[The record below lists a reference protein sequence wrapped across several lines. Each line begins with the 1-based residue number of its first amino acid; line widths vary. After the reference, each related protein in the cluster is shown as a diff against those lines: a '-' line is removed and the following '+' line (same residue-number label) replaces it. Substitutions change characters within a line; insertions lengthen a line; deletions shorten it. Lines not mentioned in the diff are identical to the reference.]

1 MANYTST
8 TLKFTEKIG
17 DSVIGGNMITS
28 GTLTISPKSG
38 YVVTASDFSISTLP
52 DNVTSVVFTD
62 TGTAGTP
69 SNNVTVT
76 VTFGS
81 LFTVTANKAINLD
94 IAGDAKLLAA
104 QDVSIGTSTL
114 VVSLDL
120 NEYPNVSTS
129 IDVTKQPAGSSY
141 IIGVDNNIRIHIL
154 NTPSLTAN
162 VAAKIAQIKITAS
175 SGYYFLS
182 QPTLS
187 FTRFFEPQTPNISLK
202 VSSVTR
208 DSNSKITEYIMDVF
222 FISDTNIP
230 HPSASSISANHTAA
244 FINASVVKAIT
255 STNLIKNIVYG
266 SNQVSDKGGRRNIKI
281 YGDVGSQFDLT
292 IIKNSDNTSIMSAS
306 TSVSNADIFHP
317 IAGIIKGHSATIPNK
332 GFISVIQQFPA
343 GTDTYSIKVQPKGST
358 TILSTLS
365 PDITIN
371 QLADITLLLTASAGT
386 NYTITTSP
394 TIRYVGKANHTID
407 QLNGGGVGVTAP
419 ARAFDFTYVATK
431 GVGGTKFTT
440 HSNPSWSST
449 DASASNWTNSVSANN
464 GGTQLEMYNLK
475 TTVNDETTPTIATIT
490 GSVRIVKF
498 GNADVTMDLTT
509 SDFLTIT

>member
-8 TLKFTEKIG
+8 TLKFTERIG

-81 LFTVTANKAINLD
+81 LFTVTAGKTINLD

-104 QDVSIGTSTL
+104 QDVSIGVNTL
-114 VVSLDL
+114 VISLDTT
-120 NEYPNVSTS
+120 EYPNVTTD
-129 IDVTKQPAGSSY
+129 IDVATQPAGAAHVE
-141 IIGVDNNIRIHIL
+141 GVDGNTKIHIL
-154 NTPSLTAN
+154 FTPSMVAN
-162 VAAKIAQIKITAS
+162 VSKNIAQIKLTAS

-187 FTRFFEPQTPNISLK
+187 FTRLFEPQTPNLSLK
-202 VSSVTR
+202 VNSVTR

-244 FINASVVKAIT
+244 FINASAKKATT
-255 STNLIKNIVYG
+255 STDLIKNIVYG
-266 SNQVSDKGGRRNIKI
+266 SNQVSDKGDRREIKV

-292 IIKNSDNTSIMSAS
+292 IIKNSDNTSIMSTDAS
-306 TSVSNADIFHP
+306 ISNADVFHP
-317 IAGIIKGHSATIPNK
+317 TIGIIKGHSATIPNR
-332 GFISVIQQFPA
+332 GFVSVIQEFPA
-343 GTDTYSIKVQPKGST
+343 GTDTYEIKVQPKGST

-365 PDITIN
+365 PDITIS
-371 QLADITLLLTASAGT
+371 QLADITLILTVSAGT

-394 TIRYVGKANHTID
+394 TIRYIGKANHTIN
-407 QLNGGGVGVTAP
+407 QLSNRVGTQTPVRT
-419 ARAFDFTYVATK
+419 FDFTYVATK
-431 GVGGTKFTT
+431 GAGGTKFSA
-440 HSNPSWSST
+440 HANPSWSST

-475 TTVNDETTPTIATIT
+475 TAVNDETTPTVATIT

-498 GNADVTMDLTT
+498 GNATVTMQLTT

>member
-1 MANYTST
+1 
-8 TLKFTEKIG
+8 
-17 DSVIGGNMITS
+17 
-28 GTLTISPKSG
+28 
-38 YVVTASDFSISTLP
+38 
-52 DNVTSVVFTD
+52 
-62 TGTAGTP
+62 
-69 SNNVTVT
+69 
-76 VTFGS
+76 
-81 LFTVTANKAINLD
+81 
-94 IAGDAKLLAA
+94 
-104 QDVSIGTSTL
+104 
-114 VVSLDL
+114 
-120 NEYPNVSTS
+120 
-129 IDVTKQPAGSSY
+129 
-141 IIGVDNNIRIHIL
+141 
-154 NTPSLTAN
+154 
-162 VAAKIAQIKITAS
+162 
-175 SGYYFLS
+175 
-182 QPTLS
+182 
-187 FTRFFEPQTPNISLK
+187 
-202 VSSVTR
+202 
-208 DSNSKITEYIMDVF
+208 MDVF
-222 FISDTNIP
+222 FISDVQIP

-244 FINASVVKAIT
+244 FINASAKKAIT
-255 STNLIKNIVYG
+255 STDLIKNIVYG
-266 SNQVSDKGGRRNIKI
+266 SNQVSDKGDRREIKV

-292 IIKNSDNTSIMSAS
+292 IIKNSNNTSVMSTDAS
-306 TSVSNADIFHP
+306 ISNADIFHP

-431 GVGGTKFTT
+431 GVGGTKFST
-440 HSNPSWSST
+440 HTNPSWSST
-449 DASASNWTNSVSANN
+449 DASASNWNDSVSANN

>member
-69 SNNVTVT
+69 SNNITVT
-76 VTFGS
+76 VTFGP
-81 LFTVTANKAINLD
+81 LFTVTAGKTINLD

-104 QDVSIGTSTL
+104 QDVNLGTNTL

-120 NEYPNVSTS
+120 NEYPNVTTS
-129 IDVTKQPAGSSY
+129 MAVSDQPTGATFNVGV
-141 IIGVDNNIRIHIL
+141 VDNTRIHV
-154 NTPSLTAN
+154 LTIQNLIAN
-162 VAAKIAQIKITAS
+162 KSTNIAQIKITAS

-187 FTRFFEPQTPNISLK
+187 FTRLFEPQAPNISLK
-202 VSSVTR
+202 VNSVTR
-208 DSNSKITEYIMDVF
+208 DSNSRITEYIMDVF
-222 FISDTNIP
+222 FISDVQIP
-230 HPSASSISANHTAA
+230 HPSASSIGTNHTAA
-244 FINASVVKAIT
+244 FINASAKKAVT
-255 STNLIKNIVYG
+255 STDLIKNIVYG
-266 SNQVSDKGGRRNIKI
+266 SNQVSDKGDRREIKV

-292 IIKNSDNTSIMSAS
+292 IIKNSNNTSVMSTDAG
-306 TSVSNADIFHP
+306 TSNADIFHP
-317 IAGIIKGHSATIPNK
+317 IAGIIKGHSATIPSR
-332 GFISVIQQFPA
+332 GFVSVIQEFPA
-343 GTDTYSIKVQPKGST
+343 GTDTYEIKVQPKGST

-365 PDITIN
+365 PEITIS
-371 QLADITLLLTASAGT
+371 QLADITLNLTASDGS
-386 NYTITTSP
+386 NYTVASP
-394 TIRYVGKANHTID
+394 TIRYVGKANHTIN
-407 QLNGGGVGVTAP
+407 QLSNRVGTQTPVRT
-419 ARAFDFTYVATK
+419 FDFTYVATK
-431 GVGGTKFTT
+431 GVSGTKFTT
-440 HSNPSWSST
+440 HNNPSWSST
-449 DASASNWTNSVSANN
+449 DASASNWTHSVSANN

-475 TTVNDETTPTIATIT
+475 TEVNDETTPTVATIT

-498 GNADVTMDLTT
+498 GNATVTMELTT